1 MGVFM
6 VSHTVEDV
14 LAKASKDGDSSL
26 CIPLLVVNLI
36 TDKVGGI
43 LRFYKALGG
52 GSIHSNIY
60 GL

>member
-1 MGVFM
+1 M
-6 VSHTVEDV
+6 VKDV
-14 LAKASKDGDSSL
+14 LAKASKDDVSSL

-43 LRFYKALGG
+43 LRFCEALRG